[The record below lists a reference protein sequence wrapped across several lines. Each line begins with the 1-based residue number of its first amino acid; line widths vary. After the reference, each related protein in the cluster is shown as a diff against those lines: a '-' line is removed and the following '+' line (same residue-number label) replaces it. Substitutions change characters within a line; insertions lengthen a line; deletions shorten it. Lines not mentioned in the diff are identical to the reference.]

1 MSKRRYEIDEAKI
14 RRFENEG
21 RGKGSGAA
29 YKPWLRIQDVPSLG
43 RVSRVH
49 GFKTARE
56 HHLLSDLET
65 GLFFLLEWSSV
76 VTDIREQF
84 PLDREVTRMLA
95 KQMGIAHPR
104 DGRTQTDLVMTT
116 DFLVDVRTEG
126 QSVTLARAVK
136 PADDLAKKRTI
147 EKLELERRYWARESV
162 PWHIVTNRDL
172 PRQRIT
178 NIRWLHELHSLDH
191 LASPHPSYWPDRC
204 QRLVERLQRERHGT
218 IGDFFGRLES
228 SEGFAIG
235 EPLTAFRHVS
245 AHRIVTFD
253 LDLAF
258 TTKAPV
264 SFLHVDATTG
274 FNVRRSA

>member
-1 MSKRRYEIDEAKI
+1 MAKRRYEVDETKI
-14 RRFENEG
+14 RRFVKEG
-21 RGKGSGAA
+21 RGKGSGAD

-49 GFKTARE
+49 GFKTERE

-65 GLFFLLEWSSV
+65 GLFFLLEWSDV

-95 KQMGIAHPR
+95 EQMGIAHPR
-104 DGRTQTDLVMTT
+104 DSRTQTDLVMTT
-116 DFLVDVRTEG
+116 DFLVNVRTEG

-136 PADDLAKKRTI
+136 PANELAKKRTI

-162 PWHIVTNRDL
+162 PWHIVTDRDL

-191 LASPHPSYWPDRC
+191 LVSPHPGYWPDRC
-204 QRLVERLQRERHGT
+204 ERFVEKLRHERHGS
-218 IGDFFGRLES
+218 IGDFFARLES
-228 SEGFAIG
+228 TEGFAIG
-235 EPLTAFRHVS
+235 EPLTTLRHVA
-245 AHRIVTFD
+245 AHHIVTFD
-253 LDLAF
+253 LDQPFSA
-258 TTKAPV
+258 KAPIG
-264 SFLHVDATTG
+264 FLQVAKAADL
-274 FNVRRSA
+274 NVRRSA